1 MADASYILE
10 DKPIDVFTL
19 YSRRITH
26 GRDCIHFAAPSGVQS
41 LGTSSNARKVP
52 ARLGGDLASP
62 RYFACPCAYVARPND
77 AFHYTPRI
85 AGLQIRH
92 SLAIE
97 PSFERADPGTRESL
111 INERGLTVYLVD
123 AKQKA
128 KRFGGILV
136 CAHDEPEGRIC
147 MVGHR
152 ETETCISARILAPLL
167 YSEGENAV
175 ASGSS
180 FV

>member
-1 MADASYILE
+1 MRS
-10 DKPIDVFTL
+10 TT
-19 YSRRITH
+19 R
-26 GRDCIHFAAPSGVQS
+26 
-41 LGTSSNARKVP
+41 
-52 ARLGGDLASP
+52 
-62 RYFACPCAYVARPND
+62 
-77 AFHYTPRI
+77 PRI

-97 PSFERADPGTRESL
+97 LSSERADPGTRKSH
-111 INERGLTVYLVD
+111 INERGLTVHLVD

-152 ETETCISARILAPLL
+152 ETETCISAEYWRFSLH
-167 YSEGENAV
+167 SEGENAL

>member
-1 MADASYILE
+1 MRS
-10 DKPIDVFTL
+10 TT
-19 YSRRITH
+19 R
-26 GRDCIHFAAPSGVQS
+26 
-41 LGTSSNARKVP
+41 
-52 ARLGGDLASP
+52 
-62 RYFACPCAYVARPND
+62 
-77 AFHYTPRI
+77 PRI

-97 PSFERADPGTRESL
+97 LSFERADPGTRESH

-128 KRFGGILV
+128 KRFGGIQFSPTMSLR
-136 CAHDEPEGRIC
+136 ADLHGRPSGDRNIHQC
-147 MVGHR
+147 
-152 ETETCISARILAPLL
+152 RILARLL

-175 ASGSS
+175 ASGSR